1 MDYRQY
7 DSAIGRF
14 CSIDVLSELAPS
26 LSPYRFAFNN
36 PIFFSDPTGLYKI
49 DKNGNINITNP
60 NEIKTMLGFLNHN
73 QGASVKDIENHV
85 TDEKNGYMKEVQ
97 LDEVTINSKSSN
109 SIGDFQENVQNQMN
123 SHNNQSVSGMSIL
136 GHQMNDFD
144 KGFIGSDDSN
154 MKSASA
160 WIGYAGL
167 QLTKTSALIKYV
179 NPLSKT
185 LEISK
190 HLSRKLGVLGVGIS
204 VLEDFNNDNIGYGTL
219 SKVGIGLA
227 TTFAYGT
234 LAPVALTYTLL
245 DLGVGLYTGTSIT
258 DRIANGIDNTIKN

>member
-1 MDYRQY
+1 MDYRHY

-14 CSIDVLSELAPS
+14 NTIDVLSELAPS
-26 LSPYRFAFNN
+26 LSPYRFGFNN
-36 PIFFSDPTGLYKI
+36 PVFFSDPTGLYEV

-60 NEIKTMLGFLNHN
+60 NEIKTMLSYLNHN

-85 TDEKNGYMKEVQ
+85 TDEKNGYTKEVQ
-97 LDEVTINSKSSN
+97 LNEITVSSRSSKSIDS
-109 SIGDFQENVQNQMN
+109 FQNNIQSQMD
-123 SHNNQSVSGMSIL
+123 SHNNQSITGVSFFSN
-136 GHQMNDFD
+136 QMNDFD
-144 KGFIGSDDSN
+144 KGFIGSDASN
-154 MKSASA
+154 MTSASA

-179 NPLSKT
+179 NPGLD
-185 LEISK
+185 ISK
-190 HLSRKLGVLGVGIS
+190 KFSRKLGVFGVGVS
-204 VLEDFNNDNIGYGTL
+204 VLEDIKNDNVGYGTL

-245 DLGVGLYTGTSIT
+245 DIGVGLYTGTSIT
-258 DRIANGIDNTIKN
+258 DRIANGIDNAIKH